1 MELNMY
7 NGGYDYEEQVTFI
20 PLIEECEGEYP
31 ENNVK
36 VELDGFNDGF
46 IDEAGVDQSVLT
58 TPTCKCLRH

>member
-31 ENNVK
+31 ENK
-36 VELDGFNDGF
+36 V
-46 IDEAGVDQSVLT
+46 GVNAAFWGVWT
-58 TPTCKCLRH
+58 FF